1 MFNEQLASAMKQL
14 EDKIQTLEIQ
24 IRNTVANGE
33 LNPHIFELRSRVK
46 TLRTELE
53 ELKEKT
59 LHYE

>member
-1 MFNEQLASAMKQL
+1 MFNEQLTSAMKEL

-33 LNPHIFELRSRVK
+33 LNPHIFELRNRVK
-46 TLRTELE
+46 ILRTELE

-59 LHYE
+59 SHYE